1 MSKRSRSKRVPFSS
15 EAEVSEAR
23 LIPLKHA
30 LERLGISRTTAYRLM
45 KSGELRTLR
54 VGAKRM
60 VTRSELARIL
70 NEGTRPEEPS

>member
-1 MSKRSRSKRVPFSS
+1 MSKRSRSKRVPLSS

-54 VGAKRM
+54 VGARRM
-60 VTRSELARIL
+60 VTRSELIRIL